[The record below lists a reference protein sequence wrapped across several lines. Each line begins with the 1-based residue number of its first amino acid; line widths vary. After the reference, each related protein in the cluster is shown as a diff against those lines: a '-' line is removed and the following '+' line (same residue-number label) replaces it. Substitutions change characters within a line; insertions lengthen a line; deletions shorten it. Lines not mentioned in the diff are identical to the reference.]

1 MLGKLKMMAKKASV
15 ADAYEGGMAGP
26 NLRRMSYFS
35 FGRRPSMASRG
46 SISGI
51 SYTKQPG
58 PRVKYENSYR
68 IEPKE
73 DEKFRAS
80 KATEILKDVVVSYV
94 HNENYD
100 SAMCKKFATTMCDI
114 IQEKLKDLN
123 YPRYKYVV

>member
-1 MLGKLKMMAKKASV
+1 L
-15 ADAYEGGMAGP
+15 ADLIKNQCP
-26 NLRRMSYFS
+26 
-35 FGRRPSMASRG
+35 
-46 SISGI
+46 
-51 SYTKQPG
+51 
-58 PRVKYENSYR
+58 

-80 KATEILKDVVVSYV
+80 KAKEILKDVVVSYV

-123 YPRYKYVV
+123 YPRYKYVVQVYFTIACQSTDSTCHLSTQIILIYIHVYFTQETQQKQWH